1 MIVLC
6 AKAKDAFACPP
17 FISPRGWSFP
27 MSSSS
32 GWPTASSRTN
42 APLTGK
48 ATGRRKATVLRCDHP
63 GGTFLHLVFPML
75 SNQKGTP
82 VASCKVAFEGTAR
95 VAVRIAQRSLILSA
109 TTGRVER
116 FQAPRQRVRK
126 IVLRVQGQKQSPPS
140 KQGAVMPL
148 GKPND

>member
-1 MIVLC
+1 M
-6 AKAKDAFACPP
+6 P
-17 FISPRGWSFP
+17 SPVHHSSVQGVGVSPCLHHRVADGLFP
-27 MSSSS
+27 NKRAIDGESDLEEE
-32 GWPTASSRTN
+32 RR
-42 APLTGK
+42 LFYV
-48 ATGRRKATVLRCDHP
+48 ATTP
-63 GGTFLHLVFPML
+63 GGTFPSSCFPDALQPKRDAGAPHAKSL
-75 SNQKGTP
+75 S
-82 VASCKVAFEGTAR
+82 EGTAR

-140 KQGAVMPL
+140 KQGAVMSL